1 MLKIAK
7 NNLPALFRKINETK
21 EVYLPIRTAEQVNF
35 GVYTEGCDVALETL
49 KTVKSPK
56 DAFFPQSETLYTC
69 QREGKAIREQIP
81 AGSYVIAM
89 CIEGKPMSST
99 ELAQTVKK
107 AENTGK
113 SKLCVLIGGSEGLEE
128 SLKQEADLRL
138 SMSPMTFPHHLARVM
153 VLEQLYRAEAI
164 QAGSKYHK

>member
-1 MLKIAK
+1 MLNIRLICVGKLKEKFYLEACKEYTKRLSGFGEIAVVE
-7 NNLPALFRKINETK
+7 L
-21 EVYLPIRTAEQVNF
+21 
-35 GVYTEGCDVALETL
+35 TEESGRPDEL
-49 KTVKSPK
+49 
-56 DAFFPQSETLYTC
+56 

-107 AENTGK
+107 AENAGK

-153 VLEQLYRAEAI
+153 VLEQLYRACAI
-164 QAGSKYHK
+164 NAGSKYHK

>member
-1 MLKIAK
+1 MRSIKLICVGKLKEKFYLEACKEYTKRLSGFGEIAVVE
-7 NNLPALFRKINETK
+7 L
-21 EVYLPIRTAEQVNF
+21 
-35 GVYTEGCDVALETL
+35 TEESGRPDEL
-49 KTVKSPK
+49 
-56 DAFFPQSETLYTC
+56 

-81 AGSYVIAM
+81 AGAYVIAM

-153 VLEQLYRAEAI
+153 VLEQLYRACAI
-164 QAGSKYHK
+164 NAGSKYHK